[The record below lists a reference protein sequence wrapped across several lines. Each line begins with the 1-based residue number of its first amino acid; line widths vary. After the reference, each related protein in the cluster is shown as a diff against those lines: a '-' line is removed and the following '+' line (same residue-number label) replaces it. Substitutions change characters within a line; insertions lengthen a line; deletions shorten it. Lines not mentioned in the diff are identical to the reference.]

1 MERPRIKRTLEL
13 VTSAGGDV
21 YILRPTEDADL
32 RIEQPDATARS
43 LLRALDGTRTA
54 AELERE
60 FGSARTREA
69 LAELGRLGLLDDAA
83 DDARVSARV
92 RARYD
97 RQLRYFADLGSGPAS
112 QCQLRLS
119 RARVVVLGVGGLG
132 SWASYALACCG
143 IGELVLVDHDRVEVS
158 NFNRQILYRERDI
171 GRVKVEAAA
180 EALAEFDSCSR
191 LEPVA
196 RRLDSVE
203 AVREVAAGAD
213 FVVNGADWPAHDIER
228 WVNAACFDLGVPFI
242 SMSHSPPV
250 ARVGPLYMPGTTG
263 CFECQETTYRKAF
276 PLYDELVE
284 QRRGRPSQ
292 AATLGP
298 VCAFVGGQ
306 VALETVHQLT
316 GICPPA
322 TLGTGHVYD
331 LRTMSVSRER
341 VPRLPDCPVCGSAG
355 SG

>member
-13 VTSAGGDV
+13 LTSAGGDV

-32 RIEQPDATARS
+32 RIEQPDERMRS
-43 LLRALDGTRTA
+43 LLGALDGTRTV
-54 AELERE
+54 AELERD
-60 FGSARTREA
+60 FGGSRARDA
-69 LAELGRLGLLDDAA
+69 LAELSELGLVEDAA

-97 RQLRYFADLGSGPAS
+97 RQLRYFSDLATDGTSAS
-112 QCQLRLS
+112 NYQRRLGA
-119 RARVVVLGVGGLG
+119 ARVAVLGVGGLG

-143 IGELVLVDHDRVEVS
+143 VGELVLVDGDRVEVS

-171 GRVKVEAAA
+171 GRLKVEAAA
-180 EALAEFDSCSR
+180 GALAEFDSCCR
-191 LEPVA
+191 LEPLA

-203 AVREVAAGAD
+203 AVRDVAQGAD
-213 FVVNGADWPAHDIER
+213 FVVSGADWPAHDIER
-228 WVNAACFDLGVPFI
+228 WVNAACFDVGVPFI

-250 ARVGPLYMPGTTG
+250 ARVGPLYLPGSTG
-263 CFECQETTYRKAF
+263 CFECQETTYRETF

-284 QRRGRPSQ
+284 QRRGRRSQ

-306 VALETVHQLT
+306 VALEAIHQLT
-316 GICPPA
+316 EICVPA
-322 TLGTGHVYD
+322 TLGRSHTYD
-331 LRTMSVSRER
+331 LRTMSVSTEA
-341 VPRLPDCPVCGSAG
+341 VPRLPDCPVCGG
-355 SG
+355 

>member
-32 RIEQPDATARS
+32 RIERPDETTRA
-43 LLRALDGTRTA
+43 LLGALDGTRTL
-54 AELERE
+54 AELERD
-60 FGSARTREA
+60 FGSSRAHDA
-69 LAELGRLGLLDDAA
+69 LAELSELGLVEDAA

-97 RQLRYFADLGSGPAS
+97 RQLRYFSDLATNETAAS
-112 QCQLRLS
+112 EYHRRLS
-119 RARVVVLGVGGLG
+119 TARVAVLGVGGLG

-143 IGELVLVDHDRVEVS
+143 VGELVLVDGDRVEVS

-171 GRVKVEAAA
+171 GRLKVEAAA
-180 EALAEFDSCSR
+180 DALAEFDSCCR

-196 RRLDSVE
+196 RRLDGVD
-203 AVREVAAGAD
+203 AVREVAQRAD
-213 FVVNGADWPAHDIER
+213 FVVSGADWPAHDIER
-228 WVNAACFDLGVPFI
+228 WVNAACFELGVPFI

-250 ARVGPLYMPGTTG
+250 ARVGPLYVPGVTG
-263 CFECQETTYRKAF
+263 CFECQETAYRAAF

-284 QRRGRPSQ
+284 QRRGRESQ

-298 VCAFVGGQ
+298 VCAFAGGQ
-306 VALETVHQLT
+306 VALEAVHQLT

-322 TLGTGHVYD
+322 TLGRSHVYD
-331 LRTMSVSRER
+331 LRTMSVSSEA
-341 VPRLPDCPVCGSAG
+341 VPRLPDCPVCGG
-355 SG
+355 